1 MMKKI
6 ILYILLSISAFIMF
20 APILYAI
27 SVSLMSA
34 GDINNAAVLP
44 SKPSFDAYKEVA
56 ERIPLL
62 QFLGNSLLIATS
74 VMIGQIIL
82 CSLAAFAFVFIP
94 FKGKNIIFI
103 LLLSTMLIPFESTI
117 VPNYV
122 TIINLGWL
130 DTYQAL
136 IVPTLVTPFGIFLLR
151 QHFLTMPKELWDAAQ
166 MDGCSYFRYY
176 LYFALPLSKAT
187 LGALSVFAF
196 ISSWNSY
203 LWPLIMTSND
213 SVRPIQIGLKMLVS
227 SQASNNWPIV
237 MAGAIIALV
246 PTLLILFLGLKYI
259 RKGLLSG
266 SIKG

>member
-1 MMKKI
+1 MMKKT
-6 ILYILLSISAFIMF
+6 ILYTLLSISAFIMF
-20 APILYAI
+20 APILYAL
-27 SVSLMSA
+27 SVSFMSA
-34 GDINNAAVLP
+34 SDINNAALLP
-44 SKPSFDAYKEVA
+44 SQPTFEGYKDAA

-62 QFLGNSLLIATS
+62 RFLFNSLLIATS

-94 FKGKNIIFI
+94 FKGRNLLFI
-103 LLLSTMLIPFESTI
+103 LLLSTMLIPFESTVI
-117 VPNYV
+117 PNYV
-122 TIINLGWL
+122 TILNLEWL

-136 IVPTLVTPFGIFLLR
+136 IVPTLVTPFGVFLLR
-151 QHFLTMPKELWDAAQ
+151 QHFLTMPKELWEAARV
-166 MDGCSYFRYY
+166 DGCSYFRYY
-176 LYFALPLSKAT
+176 LSFALPLSKAT
-187 LGALSVFAF
+187 LGALSIFAF
-196 ISSWNSY
+196 ITSWNSY
-203 LWPLIMTSND
+203 LWPLIMTSDD

-246 PTLLILFLGLKYI
+246 PTLLILFFGLKYI

>member
-6 ILYILLSISAFIMF
+6 TFYILLAISAFIMF
-20 APILYAI
+20 APILYAL
-27 SVSLMSA
+27 SVSFMTAS
-34 GDINNAAVLP
+34 DINNAALIP
-44 SKPSFDAYKEVA
+44 SDPTVQGYIEAA

-62 QFLGNSLLIATS
+62 QFLFNSFLIATV

-82 CSLAAFAFVFIP
+82 CSLAAYALVFIP
-94 FKGKNIIFI
+94 FKGKNLLFI
-103 LLLSTMLIPFESTI
+103 LLLCTMLIPFESTI

-122 TIINLGWL
+122 TILNLGWL

-136 IVPTLVTPFGIFLLR
+136 IVPTLVTPFGVFLLR

-176 LYFALPLSKAT
+176 LSFALPLSKT
-187 LGALSVFAF
+187 ILGALSIFAF

-203 LWPLIMTSND
+203 LWPLLMTSDNT
-213 SVRPIQIGLKMLVS
+213 VRPIQIGLKMLVS
-227 SQASNNWPIV
+227 SQASTNWPIV
-237 MAGAIIALV
+237 MAGAIIALL
-246 PTLLILFLGLKYI
+246 PTLLILFFGLKYI